1 MSAEN
6 KANDRVGFLR
16 IESCCSC
23 ECEGLTYPLQNIVF
37 LGDHEKAQPR
47 ARLLYALY
55 HAGVLLAP
63 GRRPVDGNDAVAG
76 AQSCL
81 GRRRICSHLL
91 HENRVH
97 GLIDLGPLVSRQHLQ
112 RAADP
117 LSFSLDFGALLAA

>member
-1 MSAEN
+1 M
-6 KANDRVGFLR
+6 R
-16 IESCCSC
+16 ESDP
-23 ECEGLTYPLQNIVF
+23 YPLQNIVL

-63 GRRPVDGNDAVAG
+63 GRCPVDGNDAVAG

-81 GRRRICSHLL
+81 SRRRICSHLL

-97 GLIDLGPLVSRQHLQ
+97 GLVDFGPLVSRQHLQ
-112 RAADP
+112 QRAADP
-117 LSFSLDFGALLAA
+117 LSFSPLRTRFRTSTRLDTHATGLGRIDDKVS